1 MRIKRWL
8 PWLTAGLA
16 AIGLMV
22 VTAGYAGASHAS
34 KSAAPAAK
42 LKVGLVTDIGGLN
55 DRGFNQSAYAGLRRA
70 MAKLGIHG
78 KALTS
83 SSQADYIPNFT
94 SLIRQ
99 KYDLIIGVGFLQ
111 ETAIDTIATKYP
123 KVKFAGV
130 DQPLGDL
137 KHKPKNFQGIVFKEN
152 EVGCLAG
159 DLAARVAAANI
170 APSRVGADATIGW
183 VGGIP
188 VPAVVRYGAGYT
200 YCAKKAVPG
209 ITVLKDF
216 SQDFVAQDKCKELAI
231 KHFDAGS
238 SVEFQVAGGC
248 GLGVLDAAKEQNKW
262 GIGVDVDQKST
273 APNNV
278 LTSAQKKVDV
288 GVYDTIQDAVKGRFK
303 GGRDHLFALKD
314 GGVGLAAISGKV
326 SASIKKAEKKTEA
339 AILSGKLKPPVK

>member
-22 VTAGYAGASHAS
+22 VTAGYAGSSHAS
-34 KSAAPAAK
+34 KPATPAAK

-55 DRGFNQSAYAGLRRA
+55 DRGFNASAYAGLKRA
-70 MAKLGIHG
+70 MAKLGIQG
-78 KALTS
+78 KALIS
-83 SSQADYIPNFT
+83 NSQADYIPNFT

-99 KYDLIIGVGFLQ
+99 KYDLIIGIGFLQ
-111 ETAIDTIATKYP
+111 ETAIDTFATKYP
-123 KVKFAGV
+123 KIKFGGV
-130 DQPLGDL
+130 DQPVGDL
-137 KHKPKNFQGIVFKEN
+137 KHKPKNFQGIVFKEQ
-152 EVGCLAG
+152 EVGCLVG
-159 DLAARVAAANI
+159 DLAARVAAAKI
-170 APSRVGADATIGW
+170 TPSRVGAGPTIGW
-183 VGGIP
+183 VGAIP

-238 SVEFQVAGGC
+238 SVEFQVAGAC
-248 GLGVLDAAKEQNKW
+248 GLGVLDAAKEKGKW
-262 GIGVDVDQKST
+262 GIGVDVDQRSS

-278 LTSAQKKVDV
+278 LTSGEKKVEV
-288 GVYDTIQDAVKGRFK
+288 GVYNTIQDAVNGKFK
-303 GGRDHLFALKD
+303 GGRDHVFALKG
-314 GGVGLAAISGKV
+314 GGVGLAPISSKV
-326 SASIKKAEKKTEA
+326 SASIKAAEKKTEA
-339 AILSGKLKPPVK
+339 AIIAGTLKPPTK

>member
-1 MRIKRWL
+1 VRVKRWM
-8 PWLTAGLA
+8 PWLAGALAAAGLSVA
-16 AIGLMV
+16 A
-22 VTAGYAGASHAS
+22 AGYAGSNHAA
-34 KSAAPAAK
+34 KPGAK

-55 DRGFNQSAYAGLRRA
+55 DRGFNQSAYAGLKRA
-70 MAKLGIHG
+70 IAKLGIQG
-78 KALTS
+78 KVLTS
-83 SSQADYIPNFT
+83 GSQADYIPNFT

-111 ETAIDTIATKYP
+111 ETAIDTIATKYGTT
-123 KVKFAGV
+123 KFAGV
-130 DQPLGDL
+130 DIPIGDL

-170 APSRVGADATIGW
+170 TPSRTGAGPTIGW

-188 VPAVVRYGAGYT
+188 VPAVIRYGAGYT
-200 YCAKKAVPG
+200 FCAKRAVPG
-209 ITVLKDF
+209 TTVLKDF
-216 SQDFVAQDKCKELAI
+216 SQDFTAQDKCKELAL

-248 GLGVLDAAKEQNKW
+248 GLGVLDAAKEQGKW

-273 APNNV
+273 APKNV

-288 GVYDTIQDAVKGRFK
+288 GVYDTIQDLVQAKFK
-303 GGRDHLFALKD
+303 GGRDHVFTLKD
-314 GGVGLAAISGKV
+314 GGVGLASISSKV
-326 SASIKKAEKKTEA
+326 PASIKAANAKTAA